1 MEKILRNYNSVFTT
15 NHQNVLF
22 QASFPCDITQQPVV
36 WAEISQ
42 GNCGWC
48 IVL

>member
-1 MEKILRNYNSVFTT
+1 MEKYCEIIIPPFTT

-36 WAEISQ
+36 RAEISQ
-42 GNCGWC
+42 GNRG
-48 IVL
+48 